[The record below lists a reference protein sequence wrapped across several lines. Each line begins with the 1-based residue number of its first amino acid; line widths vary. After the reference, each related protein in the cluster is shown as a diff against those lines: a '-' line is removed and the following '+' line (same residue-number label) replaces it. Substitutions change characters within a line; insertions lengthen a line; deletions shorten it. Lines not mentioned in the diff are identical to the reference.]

1 LSRRGERPSPE
12 TLATLPVAID
22 AMGGD
27 KAPGEIVGGARRVSS
42 EDGIAVVLVGPPDQ
56 VGDTAGLP
64 LVECTEVIAMDEDP
78 AGGVRRKK
86 DSSLVR
92 AAELV
97 RDGQACAM
105 VSAGNTGA
113 TMASALLRMGRLPG
127 VVRPCIATPLPRL
140 GRTPAVLVDAGANS
154 ECTAAMLVQ
163 FAQMGAAYVSARFGT
178 TAPTV
183 GLLSIGEEP
192 TKGSPLVKETH
203 ALLAE
208 YAEQGEQGEGGEG
221 GFEFVGNL
229 EGRDLLPSPADVIVT
244 DGFTGNVALKA
255 LEGSLRFLF
264 DALLGVFGTD
274 EQTKAAAD
282 VLLPHLLPLA
292 AQFEPENTGGA
303 MLLGT
308 DGVCVISHGS
318 SNATAIV
325 NAVRVAHE
333 CAVHGL
339 VDAVASAVRPAQ
351 RA

>member
-1 LSRRGERPSPE
+1 
-12 TLATLPVAID
+12 
-22 AMGGD
+22 
-27 KAPGEIVGGARRVSS
+27 
-42 EDGIAVVLVGPPDQ
+42 
-56 VGDTAGLP
+56 
-64 LVECTEVIAMDEDP
+64 
-78 AGGVRRKK
+78 
-86 DSSLVR
+86 
-92 AAELV
+92 
-97 RDGQACAM
+97 
-105 VSAGNTGA
+105 
-113 TMASALLRMGRLPG
+113 
-127 VVRPCIATPLPRL
+127 
-140 GRTPAVLVDAGANS
+140 
-154 ECTAAMLVQ
+154 MLVQ

-178 TAPTV
+178 TSPTV

-203 ALLAE
+203 HLLAE
-208 YAEQGEQGEGGEG
+208 QGDGA
-221 GFEFVGNL
+221 FEFVGNL

-244 DGFTGNVALKA
+244 DGFTGNVALKT

-264 DALLGVFGTD
+264 DALLGVFGLD
-274 EQTKAAAD
+274 EATKAAAD

-318 SNATAIV
+318 SNATAMV

-351 RA
+351 GP

>member
-1 LSRRGERPSPE
+1 
-12 TLATLPVAID
+12 
-22 AMGGD
+22 MGGD
-27 KAPGEIVGGARRVSS
+27 KAPGEIVEGARRVAT
-42 EDGIAVVLVGPPDQ
+42 EDGIPVVLVGPPDQ
-56 VGDTAGLP
+56 VGDPLGLD
-64 LVECTEVIAMDEDP
+64 LVACTEVIAMDEDP

-97 RDGQACAM
+97 RDGQASAM

-113 TMASALLRMGRLPG
+113 TMAAALLRMGRLPG

-140 GRTPAVLVDAGANS
+140 GRTPAVLVDAGANA
-154 ECTAAMLVQ
+154 ECTPAMLVQ
-163 FAQMGAAYVSARFGT
+163 FAQMGAAYATARFGT
-178 TAPTV
+178 ESPTV

-192 TKGSPLVKETH
+192 TKGTPLVKETH
-203 ALLAE
+203 GLLAKE
-208 YAEQGEQGEGGEG
+208 A

-264 DALLGVFGTD
+264 DAMLGVFGTN
-274 EQTKAAAD
+274 EETKAAAD
-282 VLLPHLLPLA
+282 VLLPYLLPMA

-318 SNATAIV
+318 SNGTAMV
-325 NAVRVAHE
+325 NAVRVAYE
-333 CAVHGL
+333 CATHGL
-339 VDAVASAVRPAQ
+339 VDAVANAVRPVQ
-351 RA
+351 TG

>member
-12 TLATLPVAID
+12 ALATLPVAVD

-27 KAPGEIVGGARRVSS
+27 KAPADVVEGARRAAEQGV
-42 EDGIAVVLVGPPDQ
+42 AVVLVGPPEQ
-56 VGDTAGLP
+56 VGDTQGLE
-64 LVECTEVIAMDEDP
+64 LVACTEVIAMDEDP
-78 AGGVRRKK
+78 AVGVRRKK

-97 RDGQACAM
+97 RDGKASAM

-113 TMASALLRMGRLPG
+113 TMAAALLRMGRLPG

-140 GRTPAVLVDAGANS
+140 GRTPAVLVDAGANA

-163 FAQMGAAYVSARFGT
+163 FAQMGAAYVAARFGT
-178 TAPTV
+178 ESPSV

-192 TKGSPLVKETH
+192 SKGTPLVKETH
-203 ALLAE
+203 ALLDEA
-208 YAEQGEQGEGGEG
+208 AQDGGAA
-221 GFEFVGNL
+221 FEFLGNL

-244 DGFTGNVALKA
+244 DGFTGNVTLKT

-264 DALLGVFGTD
+264 DTMLGVFGTD
-274 EQTKAAAD
+274 EATREAAR

-318 SNATAIV
+318 SNATAML
-325 NAVRVAHE
+325 NAVLVAHE
-333 CAVHGL
+333 CASRGL
-339 VDAVASAVRPAQ
+339 VDQVAAAVRSAEN
-351 RA
+351 A

>member
-1 LSRRGERPSPE
+1 LSRRGERPSHE
-12 TLATLPVAID
+12 TLATLPVAVD

-27 KAPGEIVGGARRVSS
+27 KAPTEIVEGARRAAQEHGVR
-42 EDGIAVVLVGPPDQ
+42 VVLVGPPEQ
-56 VGDTAGLP
+56 VGDTQGLE
-64 LVECTEVIAMDEDP
+64 LVTCTEVIAMDEDP
-78 AGGVRRKK
+78 AAGVRRKK

-97 RDGQACAM
+97 RDGKAAGL

-140 GRTPAVLVDAGANS
+140 GRNPAVLVDAGANA
-154 ECTAAMLVQ
+154 ECTATMLVQ

-178 TAPTV
+178 ESPSV

-192 TKGSPLVKETH
+192 SKGSPLVKETH
-203 ALLAE
+203 HLLTEA
-208 YAEQGEQGEGGEG
+208 AAAGG

-229 EGRDLLPSPADVIVT
+229 EGRDLLPSPADVVVT
-244 DGFTGNVALKA
+244 DGFTGNVTLKT

-264 DALLGVFGTD
+264 ETLLGVFGTD
-274 EQTKAAAD
+274 EATRAASQ

-318 SNATAIV
+318 SSATAIM
-325 NAVRVAHE
+325 NAVLVAHE
-333 CAVHGL
+333 CATKGL
-339 VDAVASAVRPAQ
+339 ADQVAAAVRSAEL
-351 RA
+351 R

>member
-1 LSRRGERPSPE
+1 MSRRGERPSPE
-12 TLATLPVAID
+12 ALATLPVAVD

-27 KAPGEIVGGARRVSS
+27 KAPAEIVEGARRAAEHHGV
-42 EDGIAVVLVGPPDQ
+42 AVVLVGPPEQ
-56 VGDTAGLP
+56 VGDTHGLE
-64 LVECTEVIAMDEDP
+64 LVPCTEVIAMDEDP

-97 RDGQACAM
+97 RDGKASAM

-163 FAQMGAAYVSARFGT
+163 FAQMGAAYVAARFGT
-178 TAPTV
+178 ESPSV

-192 TKGSPLVKETH
+192 SKGTPVVKETH
-203 ALLAE
+203 ALLDEAAQNDE
-208 YAEQGEQGEGGEG
+208 A
-221 GFEFVGNL
+221 GFEFLGNL

-244 DGFTGNVALKA
+244 DGFTGNVTLKT

-264 DALLGVFGTD
+264 DTLLGVFGTD
-274 EQTKAAAD
+274 DATREASS

-292 AQFEPENTGGA
+292 AKFEPENTGGA

-318 SNATAIV
+318 SNATAML
-325 NAVRVAHE
+325 NAVLVAHE
-333 CAVHGL
+333 CAARGL
-339 VDAVASAVRPAQ
+339 VDLVAASVRSTEEP
-351 RA
+351 

>member
-12 TLATLPVAID
+12 TLATLPVAVD

-27 KAPGEIVGGARRVSS
+27 KAPADIIEGARRAAEQGV
-42 EDGIAVVLVGPPDQ
+42 AVVLVGPPEQ
-56 VGDTAGLP
+56 VGDTQGLE
-64 LVECTEVIAMDEDP
+64 LVPCTEVIAMDEDP

-97 RDGQACAM
+97 RDGKASAM

-127 VVRPCIATPLPRL
+127 VIRPCIATPLPRL
-140 GRTPAVLVDAGANS
+140 GRTPAVLVDAGANA
-154 ECTAAMLVQ
+154 ECTPAMLLQ
-163 FAQMGAAYVSARFGT
+163 FAQMGAAYVAARFGT
-178 TAPTV
+178 EAPSV

-192 TKGSPLVKETH
+192 SKGTPLVKETH
-203 ALLAE
+203 ALLDEVAQE
-208 YAEQGEQGEGGEG
+208 GEVRRQAA
-221 GFEFVGNL
+221 FEFLGNL

-244 DGFTGNVALKA
+244 DGFTGNVTLKT

-264 DALLGVFGTD
+264 DTMLGVFGTD
-274 EQTKAAAD
+274 DATREAAG

-308 DGVCVISHGS
+308 NGVCVISHGS
-318 SNATAIV
+318 SNATAML
-325 NAVRVAHE
+325 NAVLLAHE
-333 CAVHGL
+333 CAAKGL
-339 VDAVASAVRPAQ
+339 VDQVAAAVRSGEND
-351 RA
+351 